1 MRFFNTAGPVDSNRH
16 YTLPPLSRVDLDDVL
31 QLIEQQKYFVL
42 HAPRQTGKTSV
53 LLALMELLNRGE
65 RYRCL
70 YANIEGA
77 QAYRGNVDAAMRT
90 VVMQLA
96 TAAEVYLGDRRVKD
110 WALEAVREQSGGG
123 MLIATLTR
131 WTLASD
137 RPLVL
142 LLDEVDALVG
152 DALISLLRQI
162 RTGYTQ
168 RPRAFPQTIVL
179 CGVRD
184 VRDYRIHTAEQEII
198 TGGSAFNIKAESLR
212 LGNFNRHEVETLY
225 QQHTTETGQAFAA
238 GVLNRVWDLT
248 RGQPWLVNA
257 LAYETCFKLKAGRD
271 RTQPITVEMIEQA
284 KEHLILR
291 RETHLDQLADKLKEP
306 RVRKVIAPILENAAL
321 AEDLP
326 PDDLQ
331 YVIDLGLVSRG
342 VEGPVIANRIYQ
354 EIIPREL
361 TTIAQANFETRF
373 QPAWYV
379 STDGR
384 LDMIKLFH
392 AFQQFFREH
401 ADSWLERFDYK
412 EAGPQLLLQ
421 AFLQRIVNG
430 GGRIDREYGLGLR
443 RTDLLVQW
451 PLDKAQGF
459 LGPVQRVVI
468 ELKLLH
474 KSLDATL
481 REGLAQTADYLD
493 RTGASEGH
501 LLIFNRTPG
510 APWERKIFQR
520 EEPHGPYQ
528 IRVWGM

>member
-1 MRFFNTAGPVDSNRH
+1 MRFFNTAGPVDAARH
-16 YTLPPLSRVDLDDVL
+16 YTLPPLSRIDLDDVL

-53 LLALMELLNRGE
+53 LLALMALLNRGE

-77 QAYRGNVDAAMRT
+77 QAYRGNVDAALRT

-123 MLIATLTR
+123 MLAATLTR
-131 WTLASD
+131 WSLESD
-137 RPLVL
+137 LPIVL

-162 RTGYTQ
+162 RAGYTQ

-184 VRDYRIHTAEQEII
+184 VRDYRIHGPDQEVI

-212 LGNFNRHEVETLY
+212 LGNFSREEVSALY
-225 QQHTTETGQAFAA
+225 QQHTAETGQVFAD

-271 RTQPITVEMIEQA
+271 RAQAITVEMIEQA
-284 KEHLILR
+284 KENLIQR
-291 RETHLDQLADKLKEP
+291 RETHLDQLADKLREP
-306 RVRKVIAPILENAAL
+306 RVHRVISRLIGG
-321 AEDLP
+321 DI
-326 PDDLQ
+326 PDDTIPTDDLL
-331 YVIDLGLVSRG
+331 YVQDLGLVTLT
-342 VEGPVIANRIYQ
+342 PQMAIANALYQ

-361 TTIAQANFETRF
+361 TWSTQVTIAQNSIWHIR
-373 QPAWYV
+373 P
-379 STDGR
+379 DGG
-384 LDMIKLFH
+384 LDLPKLLA

-430 GGRIDREYGLGLR
+430 GGRIDREYGLGR
-443 RTDLLVQW
+443 KRTDLLVQW
-451 PLDKAQGF
+451 PLDTTQGF
-459 LGPVQRVVI
+459 LGPVQRMVI

-493 RTGASEGH
+493 RTSASEGH
-501 LLIFNRTPG
+501 LLIFDRRPG
-510 APWERKIFQR
+510 IAWEQKIFQR
-520 EEPHGPYQ
+520 EEIHGPYL

>member
-1 MRFFNTAGPVDSNRH
+1 MRFFNTAGPVDAARH
-16 YTLPPLSRVDLDDVL
+16 YTLPPLSRIDLDDML

-96 TAAEVYLGDRRVKD
+96 TAAEVYLDDRRVKD

-123 MLIATLTR
+123 MLTATLTR
-131 WTLASD
+131 WALASD

-142 LLDEVDALVG
+142 LLDEADALVG

-184 VRDYRIHTAEQEII
+184 LRDYRIHTAEREVV

-212 LGNFNRHEVETLY
+212 LGNFSRDEVETLY
-225 QQHTTETGQAFAA
+225 QQHTTETGQAFAD

-284 KEHLILR
+284 RENLILR

-306 RVRKVIAPILENAAL
+306 RVRKVIAPILANAAL

-342 VEGPVIANRIYQ
+342 MEGPVIANRLYQ

-384 LDMIKLFH
+384 LDTIKLFD

-412 EAGPQLLLQ
+412 EAGPPLLLQ
-421 AFLQRIVNG
+421 AFLQRVVNG

-451 PLDKAQGF
+451 PLDTARGF
-459 LGPVQRVVI
+459 LGPMQRVVI
-468 ELKLLH
+468 ELKLLR

-493 RTGASEGH
+493 RASASEGH
-501 LLIFNRTPG
+501 LLIFDRRPG
-510 APWERKIFQR
+510 ITWEQKIFQR
-520 EEPHGPYQ
+520 EESHGPYR

>member
-1 MRFFNTAGPVDSNRH
+1 
-16 YTLPPLSRVDLDDVL
+16 
-31 QLIEQQKYFVL
+31 
-42 HAPRQTGKTSV
+42 
-53 LLALMELLNRGE
+53 
-65 RYRCL
+65 
-70 YANIEGA
+70 
-77 QAYRGNVDAAMRT
+77 
-90 VVMQLA
+90 VMQLA
-96 TAAEVYLGDRRVKD
+96 TAAEVYLDDRRVKD

-123 MLIATLTR
+123 MLTATLTR
-131 WTLASD
+131 WALASD

-168 RPRAFPQTIVL
+168 RPRAFPQTIIL

-184 VRDYRIHTAEQEII
+184 VRDYRIHTAEQEVI

-212 LGNFNRHEVETLY
+212 LGNFSQAEVEMLY
-225 QQHTTETGQAFAA
+225 QQHTTETGQAFAD

-257 LAYETCFKLKAGRD
+257 LAYETCFKVKTGRD
-271 RTQPITVEMIEQA
+271 RTQPITVESIEQA
-284 KEHLILR
+284 KENLILR
-291 RETHLDQLADKLKEP
+291 RETHLDQLADKLREP
-306 RVRKVIAPILENAAL
+306 RVHRVMSRLLNG
-321 AEDLP
+321 DM
-326 PDDLQ
+326 PDDTIPNDDLL
-331 YVIDLGLVSRG
+331 YVQDLGLVTLQ
-342 VEGPVIANRIYQ
+342 PQIAIANALYQ
-354 EIIPREL
+354 EVIPREL
-361 TTIAQANFETRF
+361 TWSTQVTITED
-373 QPAWYV
+373 PAWYLRP
-379 STDGR
+379 DGS
-384 LDMIKLFH
+384 LDLLKLLA

-451 PLDKAQGF
+451 PLDEAQGF

-493 RTGASEGH
+493 RTGAREGH
-501 LLIFNRTPG
+501 LLIFDRTPS

-520 EEPHGPYQ
+520 EESHGSYR

>member
-1 MRFFNTAGPVDSNRH
+1 MRFFNTAGPVNPALH
-16 YTLPPLSRVDLDDVL
+16 YALPPLSRIDLDDVL

-77 QAYRGNVDAAMRT
+77 QAYRGNVDAALRT
-90 VVMQLA
+90 VVMHLA
-96 TAAEVYLGDRRVKD
+96 TVAEVYLNERRFKG
-110 WALEAVREQSGGG
+110 WALAAVREQGGG
-123 MLIATLTR
+123 GALTATLTR
-131 WTLASD
+131 WSLASD
-137 RPLVL
+137 LPVVL

-162 RTGYTQ
+162 RAGYAQ
-168 RPRAFPQTIVL
+168 RPRAFPQTVIL

-184 VRDYRIHTAEQEII
+184 VRDYRLHTAEREVI

-212 LGNFNRHEVETLY
+212 LGNFRRDEVETLY
-225 QQHTTETGQAFAA
+225 RQHTLETGQEFAA
-238 GVLNRVWDLT
+238 DVLDRVWELT

-257 LAYETCFKLKAGRD
+257 LAYEVCFKLTVGRD
-271 RTQPITVEMIEQA
+271 RGRPISVERIEEA
-284 KEHLILR
+284 KENLIQR
-291 RETHLDQLADKLKEP
+291 RETHLDQLADKLREP
-306 RVRKVIAPILENAAL
+306 RVRRVIAPLLGNTEL

-326 PDDLQ
+326 SDDLQ
-331 YVIDLGLVSRG
+331 YVIDLGLVSR
-342 VEGPVIANRIYQ
+342 EAAGPVVANRIYQ

-361 TTIAQANFETRF
+361 STIVQANFEAQF
-373 QPAWYV
+373 QPAWYIAA
-379 STDGR
+379 DGR
-384 LDMIKLFH
+384 LDASKLLNT
-392 AFQQFFREH
+392 FQQFFREH
-401 ADSWLERFDYK
+401 ADSWLERFDYR

-430 GGRIDREYGLGLR
+430 GGRIDREYGLGR
-443 RTDLLVQW
+443 KRTDLLVQW
-451 PLDKAQGF
+451 PLDKARGF
-459 LGPVQRVVI
+459 LGPVQRVVL

-474 KSLDATL
+474 KSFDATL

-493 RTGASEGH
+493 RTGTDEGH
-501 LLIFNRTPG
+501 LLIFDRAPG
-510 APWERKIFQR
+510 VPWERKIFQR
-520 EEPHGPYQ
+520 EESHGAYR

>member
-1 MRFFNTAGPVDSNRH
+1 MRFFNTAGPVDAARH
-16 YTLPPLSRVDLDDVL
+16 YTLPPLSRIDLDAVL
-31 QLIEQQKYFVL
+31 ELIEQQKYFVL

-65 RYRCL
+65 NYRCL
-70 YANIEGA
+70 YANIESA
-77 QAYRGNVDAAMRT
+77 QAYRGHVDAALRT
-90 VVMQLA
+90 VVMHLA
-96 TAAEVYLGDRRVKD
+96 TAAEVYLDERRVKD
-110 WALEAVREQSGGG
+110 WALEAVRDQGGG
-123 MLIATLTR
+123 GALTATLTR
-131 WTLASD
+131 WALASD

-162 RTGYTQ
+162 RAGYTQ

-184 VRDYRIHTAEQEII
+184 VRDYRLHTAEQEVI

-212 LGNFNRHEVETLY
+212 LGNFSRAEVETLY
-225 QQHTTETGQAFAA
+225 QQHTAETGQAFAA

-257 LAYETCFKLKAGRD
+257 LAYETCFKVKTGRD
-271 RTQPITVEMIEQA
+271 RTQPITVEGIEQA
-284 KEHLILR
+284 KENLILR
-291 RETHLDQLADKLKEP
+291 RETHLDQLADKLREP
-306 RVRKVIAPILENAAL
+306 RVRRVIAPMLENTAL

-331 YVIDLGLVSRG
+331 YVIDLGLVDRG
-342 VEGPVIANRIYQ
+342 AAGPVIANRIYQ

-361 TTIAQANFETRF
+361 STIVQANFETRF
-373 QPAWYV
+373 QPAWYI
-379 STDGR
+379 TPDGR
-384 LDMIKLFH
+384 LNMVKLFD

-430 GGRIDREYGLGLR
+430 GGRIDREYGLGLK

-451 PLDKAQGF
+451 PLDQAQGF

-493 RTGASEGH
+493 RTGAREGH
-501 LLIFNRTPG
+501 LLIFDRTPG
-510 APWERKIFQR
+510 VPWERKIFQR
-520 EEPHGPYQ
+520 EESHGSYR